1 MTSHP
6 FRWLPGLILLSGI
19 TATIAAPAHAQGIE
33 CGRSSSGAVARTVC
47 TSADLR
53 ARDEQVVEA
62 FAALAAYTPRNE
74 RDALQ
79 QAHAAWAAERDRT
92 CDDKGKIKACMA
104 LYEKRSEDL
113 AAQAQTAQKRLGT
126 LAVSIPKDAKAAAV
140 ALQRYDGAAAK
151 AWLVYLHH
159 TGALGTADRDA
170 EIGRLSAEIVER
182 GLPADRELLD
192 EIRAIGEV
200 ARADTGG
207 MLLFLRHVLSTTE
220 LDAPC
225 FLFARH
231 GVAAFEAF
239 GPFWGSGRDDLPEL
253 CRVERSVYDLPEW
266 KKLAALMEPAAQ
278 DEMYAVRR
286 AYDRQ
291 FAVDILQAS
300 MAPATLLEAPRSPEG
315 KKAADAREKAVAAF
329 RGWKDFQ
336 LWPDAQHK
344 AATAALPSAIT
355 ATSKLYQDI
364 FKLPAKS
371 ADQAARAAADR
382 FIASRMGLLVP
393 DEGVSDD

>member
-1 MTSHP
+1 MTSLP
-6 FRWLPGLILLSGI
+6 FRWLSGLILLSGI
-19 TATIAAPAHAQGIE
+19 TVSVAPAHAQGID
-33 CGRSSSGAVARTVC
+33 CRRSPAAPVARTVC

-62 FAALAAYTPRNE
+62 QTALTAYTPRNE

-79 QAHAAWAAERDRT
+79 QAQTTWAAERDRV
-92 CDDKGKIKACMA
+92 CDDKGKIKACIA
-104 LYEKRSEDL
+104 LYETRSEDV
-113 AAQAQTAQKRLGT
+113 AAQSQAAQKRLGT
-126 LAVSIPKDAKAAAV
+126 LVAGIPKDAKAAAA
-140 ALQRYDGAAAK
+140 ALLRYDGAAAK
-151 AWLVYLHH
+151 AWLVYLYH
-159 TGALGTADRDA
+159 TGALGIADRDA

-192 EIRAIGEV
+192 EVKAIGDV
-200 ARADTGG
+200 AKADTGG

-266 KKLAALMEPAAQ
+266 KKLAALMEPTSQ

-300 MAPATLLEAPRSPEG
+300 MAPATLLEAPRSSEG
-315 KKAADAREKAVAAF
+315 RKAAEVREKAVAAF

-344 AATAALPSAIT
+344 AATAALPSAISS
-355 ATSKLYQDI
+355 TSKLYQDT

-393 DEGVSDD
+393 DEGMSDD